1 MTDRMTGPSW
11 AAAAASAIALL
22 AAGAAHAQN
31 GAFNTDEPGLRGRDQ
46 AVLDKARP
54 LIEADK
60 THPRIGGVWLVAA
73 PDTTIT
79 TVDGKLPP
87 MTAAATKLYRQR
99 IADRKAGKTDDPLE
113 ACLPPGTP
121 RSLWSG
127 EPILI
132 AQAPAK
138 VTFYH
143 QYRHLIRHVF
153 LDGPPKLAEPDP
165 NWEGHSA
172 GWWDGDALK
181 IETIGFNGEQWVDT
195 AGLPQSP
202 DQTVDETLRLLDA
215 NTLEDTVTVTD
226 PKFYTAPW
234 TTKVTFRRL
243 SDTTFMPEEECSE
256 KLLEF
261 PLKPYAPSDGGT
273 GHGARGGN

>member
-1 MTDRMTGPSW
+1 MTHRRIW
-11 AAAAASAIALL
+11 AAAAASIIAL
-22 AAGAAHAQN
+22 ASAGAAFAQ
-31 GAFNTDEPGLRGRDQ
+31 NTDEAGLRAR
-46 AVLDKARP
+46 DKAADDKVKA
-54 LIEADK
+54 LVEADRK
-60 THPRIGGVWLVAA
+60 HPHIGGVWVISGPIA
-73 PDTTIT
+73 TIK

-87 MTAAATKLYRQR
+87 MTAAGQKLYKERL
-99 IADRKAGKTDDPLE
+99 AERKAGNIKNDPIE
-113 ACLPPGTP
+113 YCLPPGTP

-132 AQAPAK
+132 GQAPAK

-153 LDGPPKLAEPDP
+153 LDGPPHLDEPDP
-165 NWEGHSA
+165 NWEGHSS

-202 DQTVDETLRLLDA
+202 DQKVDETLKLLDA

-226 PKFYTAPW
+226 AKFYTAPW
-234 TTKVTFRRL
+234 TTKVTFKRL
-243 SDTTFMPEEECSE
+243 PDTTFMPEEECSE

-273 GHGARGGN
+273 GHGARGGS

>member
-1 MTDRMTGPSW
+1 MTDRKTCT
-11 AAAAASAIALL
+11 AAAVSAIALL
-22 AAGAAHAQN
+22 AAGPGFAQN
-31 GAFNTDEPGLRGRDQ
+31 GAYNTDEPGLRARDRA
-46 AVLDKARP
+46 AVDKARA

-60 THPRIGGVWLVAA
+60 KRPRIAGIWLLAA
-73 PDTTIT
+73 PETAIK
-79 TVDGKLPP
+79 TVDGKLPRL
-87 MTAAATKLYRQR
+87 TAAGQKLYRQR
-99 IADRKAGKTDDPLE
+99 IAERKAGKTDDPSE
-113 ACLPPGTP
+113 QCLPPGTP

-138 VTFYH
+138 VTLYH

-172 GWWDGDALK
+172 GWWDGDVLK
-181 IETIGFNGEQWVDT
+181 IETIGFNGEQWLDT

-202 DQTVDETLRLLDA
+202 DMKVDEELRLLDA
-215 NTLEDTVTVTD
+215 NTLEDRVTITD
-226 PKFYTAPW
+226 AKFYSAPW
-234 TTKVTFRRL
+234 TTRVAFKRL
-243 SDTTFMPEEECSE
+243 PDTTFMPEEECSE

-273 GHGARGGN
+273 GHGAR

>member
-1 MTDRMTGPSW
+1 MTDRKTGLSW
-11 AAAAASAIALL
+11 AAAAAASAIALL
-22 AAGAAHAQN
+22 SAGASFAQN

-46 AVLDKARP
+46 GVLDKARP

-60 THPRIGGVWLVAA
+60 ARPRIGGVWLLVPADPA
-73 PDTTIT
+73 IK

-87 MTAAATKLYRQR
+87 MTTAAQKLYRQR
-99 IADRKAGKTDDPLE
+99 IADRKAGKTDDPLDT
-113 ACLPPGTP
+113 CLPPGTP

-165 NWEGHSA
+165 TWEGHSA
-172 GWWDGDALK
+172 GWWDGEVLK
-181 IETIGFNGEQWVDT
+181 IETIGFNGEQWLDT

-202 DQTVDETLRLLDA
+202 DMKVDEALRLLGPD
-215 NTLEDTVTVTD
+215 TLEDQVTVTD
-226 PKFYTAPW
+226 PQNYSAPW
-234 TTKVTFRRL
+234 TTRVTFKRL
-243 SDTTFMPEEECSE
+243 PETTFMPEEECSE

-273 GHGARGGN
+273 GHGSR